1 MTDQSVTIIVALFAA
16 LGGGGL
22 GAAIIAAIANKQKTA
37 AEATMTLSEGY
48 EKRLAILTARACQL
62 ETRID
67 SLETLVSTLRSS
79 LSERDQMID
88 TLQHENAEL
97 QKQVDKLIAENTCK
111 EKKIVALQTRMRHLE
126 KLIKDMG
133 LPISDGNTES

>member
-1 MTDQSVTIIVALFAA
+1 MTDQSVTIIVALLAA

-22 GAAIIAAIANKQKTA
+22 GSAIIAAIANKQKTA
-37 AEATMTLSEGY
+37 AEATMTLAEGY
-48 EKRLAILTARACQL
+48 ERRLARLTERACQL
-62 ETRID
+62 ETRIE

-97 QKQVDKLIAENTCK
+97 KKQVEKLQAENVCK
-111 EKKIVALQTRMRHLE
+111 DRKIGALQTRMRHLE
-126 KLIKDMG
+126 KLISDLG
-133 LPISDGNTES
+133 VNINDGNPES